1 LYYGIDQ
8 NVNIFGKKFFI
19 WNQNQN
25 IKIKKVII
33 IKKKKKKKK
42 KIKKEI
48 NIKKKKKK
56 CKFNKIYRL
65 YSYLYMIY

>member
-42 KIKKEI
+42 IKKVKI
-48 NIKKKKKK
+48 IKKKKKK